1 MPEVIYKGLR
11 YSCVLSD
18 KAMKQ
23 IGFNRNDIDFP
34 KKICGEDSKELL
46 ARIVRYCDGIPL
58 NEPLE
63 LNNEGPYFWAIKTA
77 RPESLR
83 AYFFHDEDYNGEN
96 MVITHFIKKTTQKL
110 TLEDKTKMK
119 LIRDEYIRNGGV

>member
-18 KAMKQ
+18 KAMNE

-46 ARIVRYCDGIPL
+46 ARIVLYCDGIPL
-58 NEPLE
+58 N
-63 LNNEGPYFWAIKTA
+63 
-77 RPESLR
+77 
-83 AYFFHDEDYNGEN
+83 
-96 MVITHFIKKTTQKL
+96 
-110 TLEDKTKMK
+110 
-119 LIRDEYIRNGGV
+119 